1 MLNKDSLLVIAPT
14 AASSAKEEAATDEDN
29 EGVDDIKENI
39 ATSSAEILIQ
49 LQAKDAGKCRHSQ
62 QGQAAVDVLVDI
74 ILKILRNSIV
84 LSLLYYALFC

>member
-14 AASSAKEEAATDEDN
+14 AARSAKEETATDEDN

-49 LQAKDAGKCRHSQ
+49 LPAKDAGKCPHSQ
-62 QGQAAVDVLVDI
+62 QGQAAVDVLVDL
-74 ILKILRNSIV
+74 ILKILRNLIV
-84 LSLLYYALFC
+84 LSLL